1 MKTVPMRY
9 MIFMLSHRLMEG
21 GNAQQGGKVCKTY
34 KGLEA
39 QGKNHI
45 PMEINER
52 CLKMGRSAVAP
63 ARILG

>member
-34 KGLEA
+34 EGLEA

-52 CLKMGRSAVAP
+52 DA
-63 ARILG
+63 